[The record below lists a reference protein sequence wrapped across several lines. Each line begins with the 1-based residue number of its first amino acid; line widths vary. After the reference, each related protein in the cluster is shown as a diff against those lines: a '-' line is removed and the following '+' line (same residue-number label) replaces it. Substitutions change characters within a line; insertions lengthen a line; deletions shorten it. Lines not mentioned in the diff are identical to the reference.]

1 MISAYLDRFE
11 GKYAVLLLG
20 DTMAKVNFPREFLP
34 SNVSEGDYLTISMER
49 DAAATEAAE
58 DAALELLKD

>member
-11 GKYAVLLLG
+11 ENCAVLLLG
-20 DTMAKVNFPREFLP
+20 DAMKKVNFPREFLP
-34 SNVSEGDYLTISMER
+34 AELSEGDYLTIAVAR

-58 DAALELLKD
+58 DAALALLKD

>member
-11 GKYAVLLLG
+11 GKYAVLLLR
-20 DTMAKVNFPREFLP
+20 DAMEKVNFPRDFLP
-34 SNVSEGDYLTISMER
+34 ADVSEGDYLTIALAR

-58 DAALELLKD
+58 AEALELLKE

>member
-11 GKYAVLLLG
+11 GEFAVLLLG
-20 DTMAKVNFPREFLP
+20 NAMVKVNFPRNFLP
-34 SNVSEGDYLTISMER
+34 EGISEGDYLTISMAR

-58 DAALELLKD
+58 DAALEMLKE

>member
-1 MISAYLDRFE
+1 MISAYLE

-20 DTMAKVNFPREFLP
+20 DAMEKVNFPRNFL
-34 SNVSEGDYLTISMER
+34 SADIAEGDYLTISMER

-58 DAALELLKD
+58 AEALELLNK

>member
-11 GKYAVLLLG
+11 GNCAVLLLG
-20 DTMAKVNFPREFLP
+20 DTMEKVHFPRSFLP
-34 SNVSEGDYLTISMER
+34 PDVSEGDYLAISMER

>member
-20 DTMAKVNFPREFLP
+20 DAMEKVNFPRSFLP
-34 SNVSEGDYLTISMER
+34 ADISEGDYLTISIVR

-58 DAALELLKD
+58 DAALDMLKE

>member
-11 GKYAVLLLG
+11 GEFAVLLLG
-20 DTMAKVNFPREFLP
+20 DAMVKVNFPRNFLP
-34 SNVSEGDYLTISMER
+34 EGISEGDYLTISMAR

-58 DAALELLKD
+58 DAALEMLKE

>member
-11 GKYAVLLLG
+11 GDLAVLLLG
-20 DTMAKVNFPREFLP
+20 DAMIKVTSPRRFLTAD
-34 SNVSEGDYLTISMER
+34 VSEGDYLTISIVR

-58 DAALELLKD
+58 DAALDMLKE